1 MGETSTPSSLDKLVH
16 RLERGDFDLIA
27 VGRALL
33 TDPDWARKVRTGDAA
48 GLKSFAPADMMTLS

>member
-1 MGETSTPSSLDKLVH
+1 MGSLGLSGDMLSAWMGESSAPSSLDKLVH

-33 TDPDWARKVRTGDAA
+33 TDPD
-48 GLKSFAPADMMTLS
+48 